1 MKKFIGWLIVL
12 SIFGGLGYLIY
23 QNGGIPSEGFNIGEI
38 IGSNSPEGMYL
49 AINGCTIGADG
60 TSIIPTD
67 GDEQKQVYTPEKP
80 EEYPIV
86 QLLQKID
93 NYAGQRL
100 YLGYGL
106 LYHIDRPEHHQHY
119 NDGGIEYITALTGIT
134 DFSNIVGASYSS
146 NATPNVDGAYID
158 VLIEFRPEADVE
170 NIANEIKNQ
179 IVPSELEIGADEFN
193 QFFDALTTED
203 VHVSFREN
211 YVYIVIIG
219 QDMIG
224 LNKSVKPETLVDTFQ
239 KIELE

>member
-23 QNGGIPSEGFNIGEI
+23 QNGGIPENGVNLGQI
-38 IGSNSPEGMYL
+38 ISDQLPSSDEPIEEKVPMEVPEDY
-49 AINGCTIGADG
+49 AVVR
-60 TSIIPTD
+60 
-67 GDEQKQVYTPEKP
+67 K
-80 EEYPIV
+80 
-86 QLLQKID
+86 LQKID
-93 NYAGQRL
+93 DYSGQRL
-100 YLGYGL
+100 SLGYGL
-106 LYHIDRPEHHQHY
+106 LYHIDRPQHHQHY
-119 NDGGIEYITALTGIT
+119 NDGGMEYITALTGIT

-158 VLIEFRPEADVE
+158 VLIEFRPEADIE

-203 VHVSFREN
+203 VYVSFREN

-219 QDMIG
+219 EDMVG
-224 LNKSVKPETLVDTFQ
+224 LNKSVKPETLIDTFE
-239 KIELE
+239 KIKLEW